1 MGKENLQKPCFFV
14 DPYKEK
20 MYFTNDFI
28 RKATTDFASDDSK
41 WYFTL
46 KSKHQGFEEIILP
59 SIEKFCFETLAND
72 FMSAI

>member
-1 MGKENLQKPCFFV
+1 MRKENLPKPCFFV

-28 RKATTDFASDDSK
+28 RKATTDFASDNSK
-41 WYFTL
+41 LYFTL

-59 SIEKFCFETLAND
+59 SIAKVCFDTLAND